1 MQCPHCCFDCQMS
14 GQTMSMKT
22 FRQSLRLFKQLG
34 KIEYNSHITI
44 GGGEPTLHPH
54 IKTIVAN
61 VSMCKNSRFKLIT
74 NGRLGETALFLLTH
88 YNKHISLSV
97 DRYHEPIDQSII
109 DIFKKSF
116 TYKRNLSRNSS
127 VKEHHNIVNAANPIR
142 SGRSRKGPKDCACQ
156 TLFIKP
162 NGQIKYCGCLNS
174 PVIGHVKERLT
185 YKLTSIIKRQQ
196 KTKAHNLCYNRYYE
210 GHNKHK
216 ILKRF
221 NITK

>member
-1 MQCPHCCFDCQMS
+1 MS

-22 FRQSLRLFKQLG
+22 FRQSLRLFEQLG
-34 KIEYNSHITI
+34 KINYNHHITI
-44 GGGEPTLHPH
+44 GGGEPTLHPQ
-54 IKTIVAN
+54 IKTIALN
-61 VSMCKNSRFKLIT
+61 VSMCKNSRFVLIT
-74 NGRLGETALFLLTH
+74 NGRLGDIAIRLLH
-88 YNKHISLSV
+88 NYNDHIILSV
-97 DRYHEPIDQSII
+97 DKYHEPIDQSII
-109 DIFKKSF
+109 DIFKKPI
-116 TYKRNLSRNSS
+116 TYEHYSPHKKRYRN
-127 VKEHHNIVNAANPIR
+127 VAGVRNPIR
-142 SGRSRKGPKDCACQ
+142 SGRSMEGRRRCACD

-174 PVIGHVKERLT
+174 PIIGHIKEGLT

-196 KTKAHNLCYNRYYE
+196 KTKEHNLCYNRDFT